1 MSNSFWPPETAEAI
15 LESEPKSV
23 SALNFMAISYLKE
36 KEYSK
41 ALQWLKK
48 ADKYSPN
55 NDMILQNLA
64 LSYKLLGDRKNYAL
78 YDAKAKS
85 AQNQQ

>member
-1 MSNSFWPPETAEAI
+1 MDVNGANMRRVAEAI

-48 ADKYSPN
+48 ADKASPN
-55 NDMILQNLA
+55 NAMVLQNMA
-64 LSYKLLGDRKNYAL
+64 LTYKLLGDRKNYAA
-78 YDAKAKS
+78 YDAKAKA
-85 AQNQQ
+85 AQ

>member
-41 ALQWLKK
+41 AL
-48 ADKYSPN
+48 
-55 NDMILQNLA
+55 
-64 LSYKLLGDRKNYAL
+64 
-78 YDAKAKS
+78 
-85 AQNQQ
+85 